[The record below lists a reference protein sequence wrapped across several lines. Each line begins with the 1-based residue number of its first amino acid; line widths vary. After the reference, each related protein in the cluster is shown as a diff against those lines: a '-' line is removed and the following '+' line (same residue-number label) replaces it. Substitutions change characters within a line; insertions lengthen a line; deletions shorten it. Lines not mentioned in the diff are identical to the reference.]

1 MKLIDICG
9 LAIIPAKTDSTR
21 LKKKNLRVIAGK
33 TLVEHAMDYAL
44 NSELIKYIIV
54 TSESDEVREILRKM
68 DDWPVLWA
76 QGLVLLYDRKRSYM
90 GEREVADV
98 YVNVLDEMMGYGD
111 EDILDEIS
119 HVIGIQPDHPDR
131 QTTADELLEYAVVNK
146 YDDLVTVD
154 SSGTRNGAVRVTKK
168 ELVESGMMSRRIGSY
183 LDDCTNIHSEE
194 DLKQAEENIESRK

>member
-1 MKLIDICG
+1 MKLIDICA

-33 TLVEHAMDYAL
+33 TLVEHAIDYAK
-44 NSELIKYIIV
+44 NSELIKYIVV
-54 TSESDEVREILRKM
+54 TSESDEVWKLTQKY
-68 DDWPVLWA
+68 DDIIFY
-76 QGLVLLYDRKRSYM
+76 GRDESYM

-98 YVNVLDEMMGYGD
+98 YVNVVQN
-111 EDILDEIS
+111 DILQDYDNQGIVDEIS

-168 ELVESGMMSRRIGSY
+168 KLVHHGTMSRRVGSY
-183 LDDCTNIHSEE
+183 LDDCTNIHSKE
-194 DLKQAEENIESRK
+194 DLKQAEINIESKK

>member
-9 LAIIPAKTDSTR
+9 LVIIPAKTDSTR

-33 TLVEHAMDYAL
+33 TLVEHALDYAE
-44 NSELIKYIIV
+44 NSDLIKYIVV
-54 TSESDEVREILRKM
+54 TTESDEVRELTEKYEN
-68 DDWPVLWA
+68 VL
-76 QGLVLLYDRKRSYM
+76 VFDRDESYM

-98 YVNVLDEMMGYGD
+98 YVNVVHEIKHSFPN
-111 EDILDEIS
+111 ILEEIS

-131 QTTADELLEYAVVNK
+131 QTTVDELLKYAVVNK

-168 ELVESGMMSRRIGSY
+168 EFVESGMMSRRIGSY

-194 DLKQAEENIESRK
+194 DLKQAEKNIKEKNE

>member
-33 TLVEHAMDYAL
+33 TLVEHAIDYAK
-44 NSELIKYIIV
+44 NSELIKYIVV
-54 TSESDEVREILRKM
+54 TTESDEVLQLTKKY
-68 DDWPVLWA
+68 DSVL
-76 QGLVLLYDRKRSYM
+76 VVNRDESYM

-98 YVNVLDEMMGYGD
+98 YVNVVQNDLK
-111 EDILDEIS
+111 IHKNVLNEIS
-119 HVIGIQPDHPDR
+119 HVVGIQPDHPDR
-131 QTTADELLEYAVVNK
+131 QTNADELLEYAVVNK

-168 ELVESGMMSRRIGSY
+168 EFVESGMMSRRIGSY

-194 DLKQAEENIESRK
+194 DLKQAEKNIQNGK

>member
-1 MKLIDICG
+1 MKLIDICA

-33 TLVEHAMDYAL
+33 TLVEHAIDYAK
-44 NSELIKYIIV
+44 NSELIKYIVV
-54 TSESDEVREILRKM
+54 TSESDEVWKLTQKY
-68 DDWPVLWA
+68 DDIIFY
-76 QGLVLLYDRKRSYM
+76 GRDESYM

-98 YVNVLDEMMGYGD
+98 YVNVLQDYDNQG
-111 EDILDEIS
+111 IVDEIS

-168 ELVESGMMSRRIGSY
+168 KLVHHGTMSRRVGSY
-183 LDDCTNIHSEE
+183 LDDCTNIHSKE
-194 DLKQAEENIESRK
+194 DLKQAEINIESKK

>member
-9 LAIIPAKTDSTR
+9 LVIIPAKTDSTR

-33 TLVEHAMDYAL
+33 TLVEHALDYAE
-44 NSELIKYIIV
+44 NSDLIKYIVV
-54 TSESDEVREILRKM
+54 TTESDEVRELTEKYEN
-68 DDWPVLWA
+68 VL
-76 QGLVLLYDRKRSYM
+76 VFDRDESYM

-98 YVNVLDEMMGYGD
+98 YVNVVHEIKHSFPN
-111 EDILDEIS
+111 ILEEIS
-119 HVIGIQPDHPDR
+119 HVVGVQPDHPDR
-131 QTTADELLEYAVVNK
+131 QTTVDELLKYAVVNK

-168 ELVESGMMSRRIGSY
+168 EFVESGMMSRRIGSY

-194 DLKQAEENIESRK
+194 DLKQAEKNIESRN